1 MKINRTIACALVII
15 CCFTSGVICQNTVTI
30 DTSIRH
36 QTVFGWGAGLR
47 RATKVFYDSS
57 PALISQVEDL
67 CFNQLHVNIV
77 RALCQANMEPVNDN
91 NDPFSLD
98 TTKFVWTYYD
108 YSTKDIYAI
117 QRALAVSKGRINYI
131 FSSNNSAPPW
141 QKTNN
146 SITYGGSILPTMYD
160 EFTEYLSAYLLG
172 MQNRYHIRING
183 FSLFNEPG
191 DSVYFE
197 TLTSSPTQVKDLV
210 IRMRKRLNSLEQSSL
225 LPHIDLIAPE
235 SPEVSNPNVPAD
247 VGKNCISYLDPAQGG
262 MFADT
267 AAVSSV
273 DIVGTHDYFNE
284 ANTAN
289 WAKLKSISK
298 NKPIWVTEA
307 STPTSLPYDIT
318 SKNAVVQAK
327 WIHRSF
333 TLGDVSVFSMYQFYD
348 TLPASGNIAALV
360 IYNGNNVI
368 VPKRYYGFKQFVN
381 FVRPGYVRV
390 NAASSNSDLSVS
402 SYLSPARDTLV
413 VIAINDTN
421 IVLSN
426 VTFKCPVSTAFVTRY
441 ATCDVPDYST
451 TQLANIAAP
460 VSGNF
465 SADMQAMSINTFV
478 IPLNIQTGISNAPAS
493 LPLSYG
499 LSQNY
504 PNPFNPSTTISYSLP
519 GSAFV
524 SLRVFNVLG
533 QVISVLVN
541 ERKEAGKYQAQWS
554 TTGFPSGLY
563 FYRLQTGDASTGSA
577 AGFVETRKMV
587 LLK

>member
-1 MKINRTIACALVII
+1 MNILRTITFFLLILGLCADRVM
-15 CCFTSGVICQNTVTI
+15 CQSSVVI
-30 DTSIRH
+30 DTSSRH
-36 QTVFGWGAGLR
+36 QVVFGWGAGLR
-47 RATKVFYDSS
+47 RATKVFYDSP

-91 NDPFSLD
+91 SDPFSLD

-210 IRMRKRLNSLEQSSL
+210 IKMRKRLNSLEQASL

-235 SPEVSNPNVPAD
+235 SPEVSNANVPSD
-247 VGKNCISYLDPAQGG
+247 VGKNCILYLDPAQGG

-267 AAVSSV
+267 EAVNSV
-273 DIVGTHDYFNE
+273 DIVGTHNYFDE
-284 ANTAN
+284 GNTAN
-289 WAKLKSISK
+289 WTKLKSVSK
-298 NKPIWVTEA
+298 NKPIWVTEVCT
-307 STPTSLPYDIT
+307 STSLPYDVT

-333 TLGDVSVFSMYQFYD
+333 TLADVSAFAMYSFYD
-348 TLPASGNIAALV
+348 TLPAAGSIGALV
-360 IYNGNNVI
+360 IYNGSSVI
-368 VPKRYYGFKQFVN
+368 IPKRYYGFKQFVN

-390 NAASSNSDLSVS
+390 NATSNSINLYVS
-402 SYLSPARDTLV
+402 SYLSPAKDTLV
-413 VIAINDTN
+413 IVAINDTN
-421 IVLSN
+421 TVLSN
-426 VTFKCPVSTAFVTRY
+426 IRFNCPASNVPVVPY

-451 TQLANIAAP
+451 TQLSNIPAP
-460 VSGNF
+460 VGGSF
-465 SADMQAMSINTFV
+465 VADMEAMSIKTFV
-478 IPLNIQTGISNAPAS
+478 VSLQRQTGISNEPVS
-493 LPLSYG
+493 LPAAYALGQS
-499 LSQNY
+499 Y
-504 PNPFNPSTTISYSLP
+504 PNPFNPTTTISYSLP
-519 GSAFV
+519 KASSI
-524 SLRVFNVLG
+524 SLRVFNTLG
-533 QVISVLVN
+533 QEIALLVS
-541 ERKEAGKYQAQWS
+541 EQKPPGTYQVQW
-554 TTGFPSGLY
+554 TANVPSGIY
-563 FYRLQTGDASTGSA
+563 FYRLRAGD
-577 AGFVETRKMV
+577 FVETKKMI